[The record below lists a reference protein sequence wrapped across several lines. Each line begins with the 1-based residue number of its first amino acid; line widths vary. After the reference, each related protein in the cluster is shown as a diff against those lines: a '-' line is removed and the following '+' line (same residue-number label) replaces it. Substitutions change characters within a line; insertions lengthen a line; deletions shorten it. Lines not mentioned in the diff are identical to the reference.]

1 MSYKYTTIDVI
12 VGVGMCAIVFGALLF
27 FVAATGTFQVAPIS
41 YAPIEQSTE
50 MLAGMA
56 MLQPA
61 LGQAIVERE
70 LLERRASQGMA
81 GAIALWNKATLAQ
94 QNLESLP
101 GGPFGAVRHDAATV
115 PANHA
120 ARIQAVMGREIVNFT
135 KRGVQS
141 GLLSADR
148 YRSRYNALMIHRS
161 DARAQRRDIEFAST
175 WQATLG
181 RGIVEAAQ
189 NYRRL
194 SASIQ
199 EQLGSA
205 ILQMTHLQAT
215 LEESRAANQYQLAS
229 LITAAVRTEALADR
243 LTLLAAAE
251 PKAEPTVV
259 VASQDTASLP
269 QIPMGVLIA
278 AALGLAAVFFGG
290 LTMAGS
296 LRERKA
302 MAEMNR
308 NSARWVYRTAA

>member
-1 MSYKYTTIDVI
+1 M
-12 VGVGMCAIVFGALLF
+12 
-27 FVAATGTFQVAPIS
+27 
-41 YAPIEQSTE
+41 
-50 MLAGMA
+50 
-56 MLQPA
+56 
-61 LGQAIVERE
+61 
-70 LLERRASQGMA
+70 
-81 GAIALWNKATLAQ
+81 AQ

-120 ARIQAVMGREIVNFT
+120 ARIQTVMGREIVNFT
-135 KRGVQS
+135 KRGIQS

-148 YRSRYNALMIHRS
+148 YRSRYNSLMIHRS

-229 LITAAVRTEALADR
+229 LITAAVRTGALADR
-243 LTLLAAAE
+243 IELLAAAE
-251 PKAEPTVV
+251 PTAEPAV

-269 QIPMGVLIA
+269 QVPMGVLIA

-308 NSARWVYRTAA
+308 NNARWVYRTAA

>member
-41 YAPIEQSTE
+41 YTPIEQSTE

-70 LLERRASQGMA
+70 LLERRTSQGMA

-101 GGPFGAVRHDAATV
+101 GGPFGAVRRDAITV
-115 PANHA
+115 PDDHA
-120 ARIQAVMGREIVNFT
+120 ARIQTVMGREIVNFT
-135 KRGVQS
+135 KRGIQS

-148 YRSRYNALMIHRS
+148 YRSRYNSLMIHRS

-215 LEESRAANQYQLAS
+215 REESRAANQYQLAS
-229 LITAAVRTEALADR
+229 LITAAVRTGALADR
-243 LTLLAAAE
+243 IELLAAAE
-251 PKAEPTVV
+251 PKAKPAV

-269 QIPMGVLIA
+269 QVPMGVLIA

-308 NSARWVYRTAA
+308 NNARWVYRTAA

>member
-27 FVAATGTFQVAPIS
+27 FVATTGTFQVAPIS

-81 GAIALWNKATLAQ
+81 GAIALWNKANQAQ

-120 ARIQAVMGREIVNFT
+120 ARIQTVMGREIVNFT
-135 KRGVQS
+135 KRGVQR

-148 YRSRYNALMIHRS
+148 YRSRYNSLMIHRS
-161 DARAQRRDIEFAST
+161 DARAQRQDIEFAST

-215 LEESRAANQYQLAS
+215 LEENRAANQYQLAS
-229 LITAAVRTEALADR
+229 LITAAVRTEDLANR

-259 VASQDTASLP
+259 ASQATASLP

-278 AALGLAAVFFGG
+278 ATLGLATVFFGG

-308 NSARWVYRTAA
+308 DSTRWVYRTAA

>member
-70 LLERRASQGMA
+70 LLERRANQGMA

-101 GGPFGAVRHDAATV
+101 GGPVGAVRRDAVTV
-115 PANHA
+115 PADHA
-120 ARIQAVMGREIVNFT
+120 ARIQTVMGREIVNFT
-135 KRGVQS
+135 KRGIQS

-148 YRSRYNALMIHRS
+148 YRSRYNSLMIHRS

-229 LITAAVRTEALADR
+229 LITAAVRTGALADR
-243 LTLLAAAE
+243 IEQLATAE
-251 PKAEPTVV
+251 PKAEPAM

-269 QIPMGVLIA
+269 QVPMGVLIA

-308 NSARWVYRTAA
+308 NNARWVYRTAA